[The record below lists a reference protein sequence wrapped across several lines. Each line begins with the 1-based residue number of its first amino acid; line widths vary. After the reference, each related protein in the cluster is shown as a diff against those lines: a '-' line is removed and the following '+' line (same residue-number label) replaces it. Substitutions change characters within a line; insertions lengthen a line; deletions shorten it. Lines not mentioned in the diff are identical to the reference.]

1 MSAIAVIG
9 LTYRAKQKRF
19 RLSWDALGL
28 TAVYLIAVALLATLG
43 G

>member
-1 MSAIAVIG
+1 MLALALLQFAICTI
-9 LTYRAKQKRF
+9 L

-28 TAVYLIAVALLATLG
+28 TAVYLMAVALLATLG